1 LPDIKPLSELE
12 SLIDQKSA
20 VTNLTA
26 VIRRENVPHAILF
39 TGIEGVGKQT
49 AALTFVMACNCI
61 EHRTAHYSSEA
72 STDKATG
79 SCGKCRSCRKI
90 ISGNHPD
97 IIFIKPSGTFIKI
110 SQIRK
115 LCDQLVLK
123 PYEEGYRA
131 VIISDAGAMNKE
143 SGNALLKLLEEPPE
157 RTVLILTALQTTD
170 LLPTIVS
177 RCRHIRFN
185 PVSKENIASFLT
197 ERHGVDE
204 DRANIIASMAE
215 GSFTRA
221 IEMNNGNWLQM
232 RNWLIQEV
240 EGLQSGGILSC
251 LRFAEIL
258 AGRKEFVPQSLTMI
272 KNWFRDL
279 IVYKYLPEKVMNRD
293 LMEDVKT
300 ASEKVEVKTLM
311 LKIKAV
317 QHVKKALERNAN
329 LRLVLENFAMEI
341 AGVKQ

>member
-1 LPDIKPLSELE
+1 MPDIKPLFELE
-12 SLIDQKSA
+12 SIIDQKSA
-20 VTNLTA
+20 VANLTA
-26 VIRRENVPHAILF
+26 VIRRDTVPHAILF

-49 AALTFVMACNCI
+49 AAITFAMACNCI
-61 EHRTAHYSSEA
+61 EHRTVYYSSEA

-90 ISGNHPD
+90 FSGNHPD
-97 IIFIKPSGTFIKI
+97 VIFIKPSGTFIKI

-115 LCDQLVLK
+115 LCTQLALK

-131 VIISDAGAMNKE
+131 VIISDAGTMNKE
-143 SGNALLKLLEEPPE
+143 AGNALLKILEEPPE
-157 RTVLILTALQTTD
+157 RTIIILTALQASD

-185 PVSKENIASFLT
+185 PVSKKNISSFLT
-197 ERHGVDE
+197 GQHGVNA
-204 DRANIIASMAE
+204 DRANVIASMAE

-221 IEMNNGNWLQM
+221 IEMNNDNWLQM
-232 RNWLIQEV
+232 RNWLIQEM
-240 EGLQSGGILSC
+240 EELQRGEIPSC

-258 AGRKEFVPQSLTMI
+258 AGKKEFVQYALSII

-279 IVYKYLPEKVMNRD
+279 LVYRYSPEKVMNKD
-293 LMEDVKT
+293 VMEGVKT
-300 ASEKVEVKTLM
+300 ASEKVEVNALM
-311 LKIKAV
+311 LQIKAV
-317 QHVKKALERNAN
+317 QRVKKALEKNAN
-329 LRLVLENFAMEI
+329 MRLSLENFAMEI